1 MPISDLSFKLYTDSG
16 LTTPLGTLKTYTHN
30 TDLSDNPQDLTVY
43 FGSTDSTVQLQA
55 NSNPGVDDI
64 VLTPTDTLEDWEV
77 ATGYSLGDLIEP
89 TTPNGLVYKCTTAG
103 TSHAATEPTWPTVGI
118 GSTVSDNTV
127 VWTLMGDRHELT
139 EIKLALDSGD
149 LGAATPGDPLN
160 LGNTILGGVA
170 EALPIYIRITNAV
183 TTVRNNTPD
192 PELALYLNEVIE
204 SEAP

>member
-1 MPISDLSFKLYTDSG
+1 MAISDLSFKFYTDSG

-30 TDLSDNPQDLTVY
+30 TNLSDNPQDLTIY

-55 NSNPGVDDI
+55 TSNPGIDDI
-64 VLTPTDTLEDWEV
+64 VLTPTDTLEDWEA
-77 ATGYSLGDLIEP
+77 ATSYSLGDLIEP

-103 TSHAATEPTWPTVGI
+103 TSHATTEPTWPTSGI
-118 GSTVSDNTV
+118 GSTVADNTV
-127 VWTLMGDRHELT
+127 VWTLMGARHEVT
-139 EIKLALDSGD
+139 EIKLSLTSMG
-149 LGAATPGDPLN
+149 LGSATPGAPLN
-160 LGNTILGGVA
+160 LGHTILGGVA
-170 EALPIYIRITNAV
+170 GALPIYMRITNAV